1 MDLYPTLEM
10 SLNEALNREHKKLVR
25 TTFVSSASSVTNPEA
40 VFTSQ
45 YMYVFA
51 FVKAFL
57 QDLLSF

>member
-1 MDLYPTLEM
+1 M